1 MKNLD
6 VLLEGLKNIENQL
19 VENAIIEDGDM
30 LSEALG
36 ELKERIYNNIQ
47 KNDLQEFMSKIH
59 DLVEEY
65 HHAIYLNDKIFEGI
79 GIIEVAVLD
88 ELNKDK

>member
-6 VLLEGLKNIENQL
+6 GLLVGIKNIENQL
-19 VENAIIEDGDM
+19 VEDGIIEDGDNI
-30 LSEALG
+30 SDAIG
-36 ELKERIYNNIQ
+36 ELKERVWNNIH
-47 KNDLQEFMSKIH
+47 KNDLKEFHSKLN

-65 HHAIYLNDKIFEGI
+65 HPHIYLIDDVFRGLDIIGI
-79 GIIEVAVLD
+79 GILN